1 MEEIAIR
8 KARFTEHQIIAV
20 LKSVEAGRT
29 VKDVC
34 REAGISEA
42 SYYNWKAK
50 FGGMEASDIKKM
62 KDLEDE
68 NRRLKQMFADLSLEC
83 RALKDV
89 IEKALKPAIKRELVS
104 YLTAQFAMSLRQAC
118 RILSLSRTVFRYQP
132 DTQRD
137 EPVIMALTVAAERY
151 PRYGYKRFFQVLRR
165 QGNAWNHKRVHRIY
179 FLLKLNFRRKENS
192 TCRCAIRLRWQRQ
205 RR

>member
-1 MEEIAIR
+1 MR

-89 IEKALKPAIKRELVS
+89 IEKMTGIPLRYRAVEEMDKSATFPKVMMIDVPSILDEAIKRIPQE
-104 YLTAQFAMSLRQAC
+104 AR
-118 RILSLSRTVFRYQP
+118 
-132 DTQRD
+132 
-137 EPVIMALTVAAERY
+137 
-151 PRYGYKRFFQVLRR
+151 
-165 QGNAWNHKRVHRIY
+165 
-179 FLLKLNFRRKENS
+179 
-192 TCRCAIRLRWQRQ
+192 
-205 RR
+205 